1 LNFSTLNLSTLKKTI
16 VFLLLAAVGLAFVAP
31 RDEILSRLLER
42 LADYQETYAPEKVY
56 LHLSKTHFFAGD
68 DLWFK
73 AYVVEAATHR
83 PDSGSGVL
91 YVELL
96 DAKGMAVVSEKIRL
110 AGGTGSG
117 TLPLPEDLPTARYRL
132 RAYTRWMQNEG
143 AERFFTQE
151 ITVANVAETAVAA
164 TGTEETAKVQFFPE
178 GGEWVAGLPS
188 RVGFK
193 ATDRNGL
200 GVDAQLTVVSNAG
213 DTVGTFASLHRG
225 MGTFVL
231 TPETGKTYRASVRTA
246 SGRTATF
253 DLPAAKTQGWAM
265 AVENTP
271 TAVQVTVRSNGNARE
286 KIHLVA
292 QTRGKAVFQQA
303 GEITENSFT
312 TSIPTEQ
319 VPTGVAQITVFD
331 GNGTPRCERLVF
343 VNRND
348 QIRLQITPD
357 KAAYQPREK
366 VTLNV
371 TARDANGSPVAG
383 DFSLAVSDAA
393 LYESPTQTILTNLL
407 LTSDL
412 RGTVEDPAYY
422 FREKTPQTAAALD
435 ALLLTQGWR
444 RFVWREAPPAEP
456 TFDREKDI
464 SLTVRLLDKASGQPL
479 PAKILLISAPG
490 TQSVFRYGYTDQKG
504 YITLGGLDFNDYR
517 NVFVGIHDIEL
528 TNTARVVADT
538 VPRPPAAAQPMQPA
552 VRNLVPSMEKRK
564 AWAVVRSRFAA
575 AEGPVAV
582 VSVADSVRPVS
593 PIYKKADDVIKLDDY
608 LLFPTMEEVIRD
620 IVPWGLLTHRKDK
633 TGFRVLNF
641 ETKMY
646 FKRSPLFLIDNAP
659 VRSIDP
665 VLTLD
670 PAAVHTIECVRSS
683 VGRGQFGEIGFNG
696 IFSVFTKAGDYYPSN
711 EPGLFVFPVRGYQ
724 AVREFYMPDH
734 TNPARNRRQPDFR
747 DLLYWNPSVRT
758 DANGQAT
765 VTFHASDDLTTW
777 QIVAEGISE
786 TGKVGV
792 SEAKFTVAMPPV
804 R

>member
-1 LNFSTLNLSTLKKTI
+1 MKKT
-16 VFLLLAAVGLAFVAP
+16 VVSLLLAATGLAFVAP
-31 RDEILSRLLER
+31 RDEVLSQLLKR
-42 LADYQETYAPEKVY
+42 LADYQEAYAPEKVY

-91 YVELL
+91 YVDLL
-96 DAKGMAVVSEKIRL
+96 DVKGAAVVSEKIRL
-110 AGGTGSG
+110 ADGKGNGI
-117 TLPLPEDLPTARYRL
+117 LPIPDDLPTARYRM
-132 RAYTRWMQNEG
+132 RAYTRWMRNEG
-143 AERFFTQE
+143 TERFFIQE
-151 ITVANVAETAVAA
+151 ITVANTAEKAVAA
-164 TGTEETAKVQFFPE
+164 AGAEDVAKVQFFPE
-178 GGEWVAGLPS
+178 GGEWVTGLPS
-188 RVGFK
+188 RIGFK
-193 ATDRNGL
+193 ATDRGGL
-200 GVDAQLTVVSNAG
+200 GVEAQLTVVSSVG

-231 TPETGKTYRASVRTA
+231 TPEAGKTYRASARTA
-246 SGRTATF
+246 SGRIATF

-271 TAVQVTVRSNGNARE
+271 AAVQVTVRSNGNARE
-286 KIHLVA
+286 KIYLVA
-292 QTRGKAVFQQA
+292 QTRGKAVFQQT
-303 GEITENSFT
+303 GEISENGFAA
-312 TSIPTEQ
+312 SIPTGQ
-319 VPTGVAQITVFD
+319 LPTGVAQVTVFD

-348 QIRLQITPD
+348 QVRLQIMPG
-357 KAAYQPREK
+357 KAAYRPREK
-366 VTLNV
+366 VTLTV
-371 TARDANGSPVAG
+371 TAQDADGNPVAG
-383 DFSLAVSDAA
+383 DFSLAVADAA

-412 RGTVEDPAYY
+412 RGSVEDPAYY
-422 FREKTPQTAAALD
+422 FRENTPQTTAALD

-456 TFDREKDI
+456 TLAREKDI
-464 SLTVRLLDKASGQPL
+464 ALTVRLLDKASGRPL

-490 TQSVFRYGYTDQKG
+490 TQSVFRYGYSDQKG

-517 NVFVGIHDIEL
+517 NVFVGIHDTEL
-528 TNTARVVADT
+528 TNTAYVVADT
-538 VPRPPAAAQPMQPA
+538 TPRPTAADGLSALP
-552 VRNLVPSMEKRK
+552 VFVNLKQGIEKRK

-575 AEGPVAV
+575 AEGPVAM

-608 LLFPTMEEVIRD
+608 TLFPTMEEVIRD
-620 IVPWGLLTHRKDK
+620 IVPWGLLTHRNGK

-734 TNPARNRRQPDFR
+734 TDPARNRRQPDFR
-747 DLLYWNPSVRT
+747 DFLYWNPSVRT
-758 DANGQAT
+758 NANGQAT
-765 VTFHASDDLTTW
+765 VSFHASDDLTSW
-777 QIVAEGISE
+777 RAVAEGISE